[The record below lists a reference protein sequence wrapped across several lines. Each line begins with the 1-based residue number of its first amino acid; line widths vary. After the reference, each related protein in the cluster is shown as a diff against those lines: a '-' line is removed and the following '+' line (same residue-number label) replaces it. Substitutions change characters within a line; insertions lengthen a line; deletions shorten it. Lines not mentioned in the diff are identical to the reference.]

1 VEGDG
6 FVQFSPGWVTERRFG
21 KTTCGDDMVDSLAK
35 LRRATA
41 RLCSELEPLEFAQ
54 PVTHVY
60 NPLVYARAPHDAYL
74 KRYGGS
80 PKRVVY
86 LGMNPG
92 PFGMAQ
98 TGVPFGEVA
107 LVRDWLG
114 IRGHVDKP
122 ENEHPRRPIEG
133 FACARSEVSG
143 ARLWGALKARYGEP
157 EGFFEHGFI
166 ANYCPLV
173 FMEESGKNRTP
184 DKLARPER
192 EQLFAVCDRYLAAVV
207 DALAP
212 RYVVG
217 VGKFA
222 ADRAQAVFA
231 GRDVAIATI
240 PHPSPANPV
249 ANRGWLTQV
258 DLALRAAG
266 LTF

>member
-1 VEGDG
+1 
-6 FVQFSPGWVTERRFG
+6 
-21 KTTCGDDMVDSLAK
+21 MNSLSR
-35 LRRATA
+35 LRKATA
-41 RLCSELEPLEFAQ
+41 ELCSALEPMSFGA

-74 KRYGGS
+74 KRYGAS

-114 IRGHVDKP
+114 IQGAVDRP
-122 ENEHPRRPIEG
+122 APEHPRRPIEG
-133 FACARSEVSG
+133 FACSRSEVSG
-143 ARLWGALKARYGEP
+143 ARLWGALKQRYGEP
-157 EGFFEHGFI
+157 AAFFEHAFV

-184 DKLARPER
+184 DKLARSER
-192 EQLFAVCDRYLAAVV
+192 DALFAACDRYLAQIVA
-207 DALAP
+207 ALEP
-212 RYVVG
+212 RYVIG

-222 ADRAQAVFA
+222 ADRALAALA
-231 GRDVAIATI
+231 GKPVQIGVI
-240 PHPSPANPV
+240 PHPSPANPA
-249 ANRGWLTQV
+249 ANRGWLPQV
-258 DLALRAAG
+258 DAALAEHG
-266 LTF
+266 LAF